1 MNFLFPVLLFFDLVI
16 LKIVWKSDVEDRQIF
31 VLKKILL
38 VLKCFSL
45 KRLEPGIPSPPPPI
59 YLVLL

>member
-16 LKIVWKSDVEDRQIF
+16 LKILWKSDVEERQIF
-31 VLKKILL
+31 VLKKNSPSTQ
-38 VLKCFSL
+38 VFDLKKDMNLGFPL
-45 KRLEPGIPSPPPPI
+45 PPI